1 MATMVRALLTL
12 GLLAAPA
19 PAQPST
25 APSFEV
31 ASVKLVTEPKLPAFV
46 SDRARFSGGPGTK
59 TPGKFGCREATLKSL
74 ARLQPAT
81 RISGPDWL
89 DSARDDIDAKL
100 DPETTPADFR
110 LMLQSLLAERF
121 ALRFHRETRSTPI
134 YLLAVAKNGPRFQ
147 PVRKLPEYKDAAE
160 RRAALEASLRKDL
173 VEMKAQIAAGG
184 ARSHRNFGLNGTVA
198 QFAETLSGQ
207 VDREVVDGTGVAG
220 EYYFSLSW
228 TPDLDA
234 TTEPSVFAA
243 VQEQLGLKLQAA
255 KEDLEVIVL
264 DHAERTPV
272 EN

>member
-1 MATMVRALLTL
+1 MARRACARSTV
-12 GLLAAPA
+12 
-19 PAQPST
+19 T

-46 SDRARFSGGPGTK
+46 SDRARFSGGPGIK

-74 ARLQPAT
+74 LARAYNLPAT
-81 RISGPDWL
+81 RISGPAWL
-89 DSARDDIDAKL
+89 DSARYDIDAKL

-110 LMLQSLLAERF
+110 LMLQRLLAERF

-134 YLLAVAKNGPRFQ
+134 YLLTVAKNGPKFQ
-147 PVRKLPEYKDAAE
+147 PVRKPPEYKDAAE
-160 RRAALEASLRKDL
+160 RRAALDASLRKNL
-173 VEMKAQIAAGG
+173 EEMKARIAAGG
-184 ARSHRNFGLNGTVA
+184 ARSHRNFGLNGTAA

-207 VDREVVDGTGVAG
+207 VDREVVDRTGVTG

-255 KEDLEVIVL
+255 REDLEVIVI
-264 DHAERTPV
+264 DHAERMPV